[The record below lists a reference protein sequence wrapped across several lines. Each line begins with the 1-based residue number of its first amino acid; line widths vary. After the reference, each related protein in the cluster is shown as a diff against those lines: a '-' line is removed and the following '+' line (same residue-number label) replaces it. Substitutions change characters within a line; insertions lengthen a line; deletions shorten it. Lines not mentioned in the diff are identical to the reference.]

1 MARTPPNSARAARR
15 ARRRRRRAIGLGV
28 AAVVVVL
35 PAAGAGAWY
44 VTRSDEAGRVAT
56 PAVSRSTTST
66 GPTTTTTIRDPRRGN
81 GEPVTLAF
89 GGDVHFE
96 GGLRG
101 KLHADPAA
109 VLAPIAPTLSAADV
123 AVLNLETAV
132 TEGGAPVP
140 KKYNFRTPAF
150 ALDAMRAAGVDAVS
164 VANNHGL
171 DFGPQGLADTLAA
184 AAEKQFPVLGIGNNW
199 NEAFTPYR
207 VDVRGQRIT
216 IFAATDVIDSPYE
229 TTWDATETEPG
240 LASTK
245 LDGLERMAANVALAR
260 TDSDTVVVFLHW
272 GVERENCPSDRQ
284 REVAQVLTDA
294 GADIVV
300 GSHAHHLQGGGRF
313 NTAFVD
319 YGLGNFAFYNEQGE
333 YGRTGVLMIT
343 ATGRDV
349 DAYQWVPAHI
359 TGGVA
364 TPVPPGPEAD
374 AEVAHWNE
382 LRACT
387 GLAP

>member
-1 MARTPPNSARAARR
+1 MLA
-15 ARRRRRRAIGLGV
+15 G
-28 AAVVVVL
+28 
-35 PAAGAGAWY
+35 AGAGAWY
-44 VTRSDEAGRVAT
+44 VTRSDETGRVAA
-56 PAVSRSTTST
+56 PAVNRSTTST
-66 GPTTTTTIRDPRRGN
+66 APTTTTTVRDPRRGN

-96 GGLRG
+96 GGLRE
-101 KLHADPAA
+101 KLLADPAA
-109 VLAPIAPTLSAADV
+109 MLAPIAPTLSAADV
-123 AVLNLETAV
+123 AVLNLETAI

-140 KKYNFRTPAF
+140 KKYNFRTSAV

-171 DFGPQGLADTLAA
+171 DFGPEGLADTLAA
-184 AAEKQFPVLGIGNNW
+184 AAERQYPVLGIGNNS

-245 LDGLERMAANVALAR
+245 DEGLDQMAATVALAR
-260 TDSDTVVVFLHW
+260 NDSDTVVVFLHW

-319 YGLGNFAFYNEQGE
+319 YGLGNFVFYNEQGE